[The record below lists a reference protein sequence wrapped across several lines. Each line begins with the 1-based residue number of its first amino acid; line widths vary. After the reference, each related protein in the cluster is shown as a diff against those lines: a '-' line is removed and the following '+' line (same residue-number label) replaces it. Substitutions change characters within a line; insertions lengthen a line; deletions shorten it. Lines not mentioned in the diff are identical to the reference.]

1 MRFVIATTLFNS
13 YLFAQSR
20 AESINL
26 AHPFLEIFLIAIAVS
41 SLSCVS
47 TPVYNPSVAS
57 LKHTKFTFLFGV
69 NLLKVLTGLI
79 FENNS
84 NFCLK
89 VTATLLG
96 APGTGIVVVGPLKHA
111 STSSNVFIVESGM
124 YDTSFLPFFSHC
136 SDPASQNIISACKLH
151 SFRIPVIAST
161 ISGPIPSPFII
172 ATFFVI

>member
-1 MRFVIATTLFNS
+1 MFNS
-13 YLFAQSR
+13 YFFAQSS

-26 AHPFLEIFLIAIAVS
+26 EHPFLEIFLIAIAVS

-47 TPVYNPSVAS
+47 TPVYKPSVAS
-57 LKHTKFTFLFGV
+57 LKHTKSTSLFGV

-79 FENNS
+79 FANNS
-84 NFCLK
+84 NFCLN

-96 APGTGIVVVGPLKHA
+96 APGFGIVVVGPLKHA
-111 STSSNVFIVESGM
+111 STSSSVVIVDSGM
-124 YDTSFLPFFSHC
+124 YDASLLPFFSHC
-136 SDPASQNIISACKLH
+136 SEPASQNTISDCKLH
-151 SFRIPVIAST
+151 SFSMPVIAST